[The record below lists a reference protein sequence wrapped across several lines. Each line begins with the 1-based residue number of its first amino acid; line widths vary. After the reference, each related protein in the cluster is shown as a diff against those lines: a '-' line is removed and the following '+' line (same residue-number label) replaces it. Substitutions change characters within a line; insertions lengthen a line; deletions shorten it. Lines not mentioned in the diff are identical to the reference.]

1 VVIVVTVVTVV
12 ITTRVT
18 TAMPGR
24 APAPAPSKSAAST
37 SAWRANKLK
46 EDPDYFKKQEKARRD
61 ATRLQNEQAAAAAA
75 PAAVAPAPPPAATAV
90 APKPWRPVWPPTA
103 LDEAAHY
110 SSWSKLMLSERGE
123 RVRDLLLAAAHW
135 STDEDKAEY
144 RREEPTD
151 EVWHELY
158 CVVLN
163 DSLVDKSM
171 TLIEVLQV
179 IGIMVDEAGMT
190 LDLRGLWR
198 VIRDRTHMPRCI
210 DRVCVRVVLGQARA
224 RWRGEALRG
233 CESPDDRVHSRRR
246 HACTAHRLH
255 RVACDPRACA
265 SRTGSSCRYSGRRR
279 DARRTCCSGG
289 SGSSGGGSTSLITR
303 GSGTSSNTGTDSRR
317 SSGAARRS
325 RRSSWS

>member
-1 VVIVVTVVTVV
+1 MLTALPGKQWTSKKARADDLRAAGVARLFRGRRRFGSGGTPPLVVIVVTVVIVV

-123 RVRDLLLAAAHW
+123 RSV
-135 STDEDKAEY
+135 
-144 RREEPTD
+144 
-151 EVWHELY
+151 
-158 CVVLN
+158 
-163 DSLVDKSM
+163 
-171 TLIEVLQV
+171 
-179 IGIMVDEAGMT
+179 
-190 LDLRGLWR
+190 
-198 VIRDRTHMPRCI
+198 
-210 DRVCVRVVLGQARA
+210 
-224 RWRGEALRG
+224 
-233 CESPDDRVHSRRR
+233 
-246 HACTAHRLH
+246 
-255 RVACDPRACA
+255 
-265 SRTGSSCRYSGRRR
+265 
-279 DARRTCCSGG
+279 TCCLPRHIGRP
-289 SGSSGGGSTSLITR
+289 TR
-303 GSGTSSNTGTDSRR
+303 TKQNTGAKSRPTRSGTSCTA
-317 SSGAARRS
+317 SSSMTAWWTRV
-325 RRSSWS
+325 